1 MSGPTTSFL
10 SPLIQSNFFGP
21 CGRCAPSHS
30 SREATINYWDCDSHE
45 GLCSVCVTEKPR
57 DSVIQVSETWLE
69 LGSFLKRPPALCYK
83 QSFKRM
89 YGRRRLFL
97 RPSNSLLLF
106 PPNCPQVRRS
116 SYHDVVKVGDM
127 GRLADISGI
136 QSYVINGS
144 KVLFLKRRPQPRPPK
159 GAVGAS
165 MCTVCTRHL
174 QDVSLYCSI
183 QCKLDSHAGVKHV
196 SLKNLN
202 SGTDSGSSATRVG
215 PETPHGLHLR
225 SLMDGSDSDSG

>member
-1 MSGPTTSFL
+1 MPGP
-10 SPLIQSNFFGP
+10 
-21 CGRCAPSHS
+21 H
-30 SREATINYWDCDSHE
+30 W
-45 GLCSVCVTEKPR
+45 
-57 DSVIQVSETWLE
+57 
-69 LGSFLKRPPALCYK
+69 
-83 QSFKRM
+83 
-89 YGRRRLFL
+89 LFL
-97 RPSNSLLLF
+97 RFLTPFCFSL
-106 PPNCPQVRRS
+106 PKSMQVRRS
-116 SYHDVVKVGDM
+116 SYHDVVKVADM

-144 KVLFLKRRPQPRPPK
+144 KVLFLRRRPQPRPPK

-202 SGTDSGSSATRVG
+202 TGTDSGSSATRVG

-225 SLMDGSDSDSG
+225 ALLDGSDSDSGYVFISIVFYIS